1 MPIPASKLAPNRQR
15 LLTFVSPNVAD
26 ILFVETVDAQRVGS
40 SIPEYGTPHPDSARW
55 PHHELVLVKTAD
67 EQGLFYQYFYAA
79 KREAQDDYNF
89 EFDQG
94 TQLVRT
100 YVIPRDE
107 YFARNAVEAAAADPA
122 VPNEFLVPV
131 VTTPDIRFP
140 KFGFAD
146 DTLARTETELD
157 STYVVV
163 RRRYLEPISFET
175 IWDDELDSDVLIE
188 RRIIAKDATGLPA
201 SGPGVTVERKD
212 VNVFHDL
219 LTIARIGVI
228 TWVDGSP
235 SVAAHPNPR
244 QLPSVPSDASY
255 PFPLLLRSASIEA
268 AWAFADSAG
277 AARAYDE
284 AWYFSYDIVEPAP
297 GPYETRIRRFIATNP
312 NELVTDYPVETP
324 PATQRETIGI
334 ARWWAYASDKGNSA
348 FAEARE
354 EVIPPSIHDEVKID
368 LNGLKALS
376 AGLSRTSLPATEGFA
391 QFAAKRSM
399 IIGYEPR
406 KTRYGLY
413 EIRVIEL
420 NCTGVYSGRKVPLG
434 AVDGDGGST
443 GASAPPSTLRPEAP
457 TATINPTNTIVSG
470 KTYPDAQVTVVDPAG
485 AIVGRAI
492 SDASGNYSAELTT
505 TYVTAVVLSAS
516 VRYNSATSFPT
527 TISTGLLVPGAPTAS
542 ILAGGT
548 TLSGITSPGATVNV
562 TASTRQVMNLD
573 VIGTVT
579 TTGDLTVDLSSALVP
594 LTSPLVPVVSGDSAA
609 VVAGKIAAVLNAD
622 PTISLHYFSS
632 VAGDSV
638 RIRAIIPAAD
648 DATLTSTLYAD
659 LGITGS
665 FGATLIAGI
674 APFNVTTVANA
685 TTGVYTYTFSPAL
698 AAGSQ
703 VVVSATGA
711 GGTGPTTTVT
721 VSAAAPSI
729 SSATFASSISIT
741 GSATPASIVKA
752 YLNGTFIGSGTA
764 GGGGAFTI
772 GVSSLIR
779 GETVLLVAELAGDPT
794 VRSPFFSVT
803 APNLNLQKP
812 VLTYTSAGWVG
823 TAPVGVTAIAYR
835 LSSGG
840 PETTVTPFPN
850 RNFTFNLP
858 TFGGEQYSVVYRY
871 AGGDSDPVF
880 INAQSIPRAPMRLV
894 SIALGNGNSGTYFN
908 SSVNGRYSVMN
919 GLVGVAKSGYTN
931 WLTDRAAIGD
941 DGVFVF
947 VPFEAGVSVTFTF
960 PGQALNTITHVPTAA
975 NYDADFRYRLG
986 AAPLTGMASDNLPTL
1001 MNVVATYTDG
1011 RTVSI
1016 SFDRALMRYKYV
1028 PSSFGV

>member
-1 MPIPASKLAPNRQR
+1 MPISAKNLAPNRQR
-15 LLTFVSPNVAD
+15 VLTFVSPSVED
-26 ILFVETVDAQRVGS
+26 ILFVETVDAQRVGAE
-40 SIPEYGTPHPDSARW
+40 IPEYGTPHPDTKRW
-55 PHHELVLVKTAD
+55 PDHELVLVKTAD

-79 KREAQDDYNF
+79 RREAQDDYNF

-100 YVIPRDE
+100 YIVPRDE
-107 YFARNAVEAAAADPA
+107 YFARNAVEAAAAAPTVA
-122 VPNEFLVPV
+122 NEFIVPV

-146 DTLARTETELD
+146 DTLTRTETELD

-163 RRRYLEPISFET
+163 RRRYLEPVSFDVV
-175 IWDDELDSDVLIE
+175 WDDELESDVLIE
-188 RRIIAKDATGLPA
+188 RRIIAKDATGLPV
-201 SGPGVTVERKD
+201 SGAGVTVERKD

-219 LTIARIGVI
+219 LTISRIGVI
-228 TWVDGSP
+228 TWVDGIP
-235 SVAAHPNPR
+235 TVAAHPNPR

-268 AWAFADSAG
+268 AWALADSAG

-312 NELVTDYPVETP
+312 NELVTDFPVETP

-354 EVIPPSIHDEVKID
+354 EVIPPSIHDEIKID

-420 NCTGVYSGRKVPLG
+420 NCTGVYAGRKFALG
-434 AVDGDGGST
+434 SVEGDGGST
-443 GASAPPSTLRPEAP
+443 GASVPSNVLRPEAP
-457 TATINPTNTIVSG
+457 TATINSTNTIVSG
-470 KTYPDAQVTVVDPAG
+470 KTYPDAQVTVVDSAG
-485 AIVGRAI
+485 IIVGRAI
-492 SDASGNYSAELTT
+492 SDASGNYSAELTE
-505 TYVTAVVLSAS
+505 TYVTAVVLSVS

-527 TISTGLLVPGAPTAS
+527 TISTGLLIPITPTAS
-542 ILAGGT
+542 IAIGGVL
-548 TLSGITSPGATVNV
+548 LSGSTTPGATVNI
-562 TASTRQVMNLD
+562 TASTRQELSVD
-573 VIGTVT
+573 VVGTVT
-579 TTGDLTVDLSSALVP
+579 ASGDLTFDLTSTLVP
-594 LTSPLVPVVSGDSAA
+594 LTSLLVPVISGDSAT
-609 VVAGKIAAVLNAD
+609 VVAGKIAAVVAAD
-622 PTISLHYFSS
+622 PTISAHYSS
-632 VAGDSV
+632 YAVGDTV
-638 RIRAIIPAAD
+638 RVRALVPAAN
-648 DATLTSTLYAD
+648 DATITCTIFGS
-659 LGITGS
+659 LGISGA
-665 FGATLIAGI
+665 FGTTLIAGV
-674 APFNVTTVANA
+674 APFNVTTTANA
-685 TTGVYTYTFSPAL
+685 TTGAYSYSFSPAL
-698 AAGSQ
+698 AANSQ
-703 VVVSATGA
+703 IAVSATGA
-711 GGTGPTTTVT
+711 GGTSPTTNVT
-721 VSAAAPSI
+721 VSAAPPSI
-729 SSATFASSISIT
+729 SSAAFASSISIT
-741 GSATPASIVKA
+741 GSATPASIVRA
-752 YLNGTFIGSGTA
+752 YLNGTLIGSGPA

-772 GVSSLIR
+772 PVSSLIR
-779 GETVLLVAELAGDPT
+779 GETVLLVAELASDPT
-794 VRSPFFSVT
+794 IRSPFFSVT

-823 TAPVGVTAIAYR
+823 TKPAGSISIVYR

-840 PETTVTPFPN
+840 PETVVTPFAN
-850 RNFTFNLP
+850 GNFTFNLP
-858 TFGGEQYSVVYRY
+858 TFGGEQYSVVARY
-871 AGGDSDPVF
+871 SGGDSDPVF
-880 INAQSIPRAPMRLV
+880 INAQSIPRAPMRLTTV
-894 SIALGNGNSGTYFN
+894 ALGSGYSSTYFN
-908 SSVNGRYSVMN
+908 SSVNGRYSAMN
-919 GLVGVAKSGYTN
+919 GLVGVAKSGYSN
-931 WLTDRAAIGD
+931 WLVDRAQVGD

-960 PGQALNTITHVPTAA
+960 PGQALNPITNVPTAA
-975 NYDADFRYRLG
+975 NYDSDVRYKLG
-986 AAPLTGMASDNLPTL
+986 VAPLTGMASDNLPTL

-1011 RTVSI
+1011 RTVSV